1 MTLMPVSCWKKGMST
16 ANASCGLYLPPKK
29 SSRHGCATALL
40 SSLAVVR
47 SSNSARTSSTPRIL
61 ASVARAASPSPRA
74 MSDTGVSGMASD
86 PSAITAAGTVPNASP
101 TRHPH
106 PPAIFDVQ
114 YVVRLAD
121 RIPTVIISWNSM
133 FSIPRCCAGA
143 ISDMYSGDR
152 CHMTTYVD
160 ADADADAEEEAAGEE
175 NDEVE
180 GDGAE
185 DGADEATAATK
196 RVHLRPKARDIG
208 EAKMP
213 ATMAERKS
221 DEPNSVST
229 WLSSLQYWFVITR
242 SCCCSKITGKNIA
255 KNDSV
260 DVNPAAMDEH

>member
-1 MTLMPVSCWKKGMST
+1 MMTLMPVSCWKKGMST

-121 RIPTVIISWNSM
+121 RI
-133 FSIPRCCAGA
+133 
-143 ISDMYSGDR
+143 DR
-152 CHMTTYVD
+152 
-160 ADADADAEEEAAGEE
+160 
-175 NDEVE
+175 
-180 GDGAE
+180 
-185 DGADEATAATK
+185 TAATWEIGRSIDRSRELRGGGNQWRK
-196 RVHLRPKARDIG
+196 RRERGVLKRG
-208 EAKMP
+208 EASANG
-213 ATMAERKS
+213 AT
-221 DEPNSVST
+221 
-229 WLSSLQYWFVITR
+229 
-242 SCCCSKITGKNIA
+242 
-255 KNDSV
+255 
-260 DVNPAAMDEH
+260 AMVGAWRARAP

>member
-121 RIPTVIISWNSM
+121 RIPTVIISWNK
-133 FSIPRCCAGA
+133 
-143 ISDMYSGDR
+143 
-152 CHMTTYVD
+152 
-160 ADADADAEEEAAGEE
+160 ADADAEEEAAGEE
-175 NDEVE
+175 DDEVE

-221 DEPNSVST
+221 EEPNSVST
-229 WLSSLQYWFVITR
+229 WLSNLQYWLVITR

-260 DVNPAAMDEH
+260 DEH

>member
-121 RIPTVIISWNSM
+121 RIPTVIISWNS
-133 FSIPRCCAGA
+133 
-143 ISDMYSGDR
+143 DR

-160 ADADADAEEEAAGEE
+160 AEADADAEEEAAGEE

-229 WLSSLQYWFVITR
+229 WLSNLQYWFVITR